1 MGLALLGVLFVSCGN
16 DSSTGPGLFDVYGRI
31 AYRPF
36 ETGLSLAEFYVF
48 HSGEAVTDAVI
59 IVRGDTVPQIQG
71 QAGHYFRS
79 LNFRIGDT
87 LTYSINSQ
95 FGVENGT
102 VTIPDTAGI
111 IVPQRS
117 EVIPSGSNYSA
128 AWHKVDFVEGYYA
141 FFQHQNGYAA
151 QVRELQIDTTA
162 QFQGQNIFNIGIDT
176 FWVETL
182 RGSFYAEVAPN
193 GIILPRGIVGAAGNF
208 RNVDISIA
216 PPLPEGKK

>member
-1 MGLALLGVLFVSCGN
+1 M
-16 DSSTGPGLFDVYGRI
+16 
-31 AYRPF
+31 
-36 ETGLSLAEFYVF
+36 
-48 HSGEAVTDAVI
+48 
-59 IVRGDTVPQIQG
+59 
-71 QAGHYFRS
+71 
-79 LNFRIGDT
+79 
-87 LTYSINSQ
+87 
-95 FGVENGT
+95 
-102 VTIPDTAGI
+102 
-111 IVPQRS
+111 
-117 EVIPSGSNYSA
+117 IPSGANYSA